1 MFTGIVE
8 AVGTVLSAERKGT
21 GAVIRIATPESFNLQ
36 GRVRIGDSIAT
47 NGVCLT
53 ATALHDR
60 VYSADASVETLSLTT
75 IGTWKNGH
83 SVNLEL
89 ALTPLSHLGGH
100 IMQGHVDGIGEI
112 TALKRSTTSLDVYIR
127 APRELLPYIALKGS
141 IAVDGASLTVN
152 GLEDDVFRLTL
163 IPHTQA
169 ELALDNWL
177 AGAKVN
183 LEVDVLAR
191 YLERLIEGKAL
202 LRQEPAKTSAAQGS
216 VSLETLLK
224 NGFV

>member
-1 MFTGIVE
+1 M
-8 AVGTVLSAERKGT
+8 
-21 GAVIRIATPESFNLQ
+21 
-36 GRVRIGDSIAT
+36 
-47 NGVCLT
+47 
-53 ATALHDR
+53 
-60 VYSADASVETLSLTT
+60 
-75 IGTWKNGH
+75 
-83 SVNLEL
+83 
-89 ALTPLSHLGGH
+89 
-100 IMQGHVDGIGEI
+100 
-112 TALKRSTTSLDVYIR
+112 
-127 APRELLPYIALKGS
+127 
-141 IAVDGASLTVN
+141 DGASLTVN